1 MGIRVNKNELYML
14 FRVSD
19 GGLTVG
25 FANKISAALI
35 EIKIEKVFRTSAF
48 DKKALFYMLK

>member
-1 MGIRVNKNELYML
+1 MTVGIRVNKNELYML

-35 EIKIEKVFRTSAF
+35 EIEK
-48 DKKALFYMLK
+48 